1 MQTMKLL
8 VLGATGGVGVEVVA
22 QAIERGHAVK
32 ALVRSP
38 ARLEKFAGQISIVQ
52 GNLLESDELAR
63 AMAGQDVVLSSF
75 GPRVPIAKTD
85 VHLLRD
91 FSESMTKAMKL
102 VGVRRAVV
110 VSTAFLFKDALI
122 PPAYL
127 FGRLFF
133 AGVVAD
139 ATQMEKILEDSG
151 FDITIV
157 RPPQLTDKPR
167 TGKFRVREGH
177 LPGFGFSI
185 PRADLAD
192 FMIQTA
198 EGGAYRSTV
207 VGVCR

>member
-1 MQTMKLL
+1 
-8 VLGATGGVGVEVVA
+8 
-22 QAIERGHAVK
+22 
-32 ALVRSP
+32 
-38 ARLEKFAGQISIVQ
+38 
-52 GNLLESDELAR
+52 
-63 AMAGQDVVLSSF
+63 MAGHDAVLSSF
-75 GPRVPIAKTD
+75 GPRVPIAKSD
-85 VHLLRD
+85 AHLLRD
-91 FSESMTKAMKL
+91 FSQSLTRAMKL
-102 VGVRRAVV
+102 AGVRRAVV

-139 ATQMEKILEDSG
+139 ATQMEKILHDSR

-157 RPPQLTDKPR
+157 RPPQLTDKPH

-185 PRADLAD
+185 PRADVAS

-198 EGGAYRSTV
+198 ESGAYRSTV